1 MSLGAGLRT
10 PDWSRV
16 DLIQFQKDFYQE
28 HPNVSQMPPDDIDH
42 FRRKHEITV
51 QGRGVPNPIRTF
63 EESCFPEYLLSEV
76 YKAGFTAPTPIQA
89 QGWPMALSGRDMI
102 GIAETGSGKTLAFLL
117 PAIVHINAQPLLQR
131 GDGPIVLVLA
141 PTRELACQIRD
152 ECGKFG
158 SSSRIKFTCIYGGM
172 PKGEQARDLKTG
184 VEVVIATP
192 GRLIDFLESGTTN
205 LKRVTYLVFDEADRM
220 LDMGFEPQL
229 RSIVSQIRPDRQ
241 TLMWTATWPKEVR
254 AIAADF
260 THDPIQVNI
269 GSVNLS
275 SNEAVMQVV
284 KIVQSFEKQKRL
296 YDELDRYNDG
306 SRVLIFCGT
315 KKMCDDLTRNLR
327 QDGYP
332 ARSIHG
338 DKSQQERDWVLAEFK
353 NGASPIM
360 VATDVASRGIDVKD
374 IKLVVNYD
382 FPSQIEDYVHRVG
395 RTGRAGAKGKAVT
408 FFTTED
414 AKKAS
419 GLIAILRES
428 HQEVPPD
435 LQRLGGYVSGGG
447 GHSRYSRGGGGGRGY
462 SSSSTRR

>member
-1 MSLGAGLRT
+1 
-10 PDWSRV
+10 
-16 DLIQFQKDFYQE
+16 
-28 HPNVSQMPPDDIDH
+28 
-42 FRRKHEITV
+42 
-51 QGRGVPNPIRTF
+51 
-63 EESCFPEYLLSEV
+63 
-76 YKAGFTAPTPIQA
+76 
-89 QGWPMALSGRDMI
+89 
-102 GIAETGSGKTLAFLL
+102 
-117 PAIVHINAQPLLQR
+117 
-131 GDGPIVLVLA
+131 
-141 PTRELACQIRD
+141 
-152 ECGKFG
+152 
-158 SSSRIKFTCIYGGM
+158 
-172 PKGEQARDLKTG
+172 
-184 VEVVIATP
+184 
-192 GRLIDFLESGTTN
+192 
-205 LKRVTYLVFDEADRM
+205 M

>member
-1 MSLGAGLRT
+1 L
-10 PDWSRV
+10 
-16 DLIQFQKDFYQE
+16 
-28 HPNVSQMPPDDIDH
+28 
-42 FRRKHEITV
+42 
-51 QGRGVPNPIRTF
+51 
-63 EESCFPEYLLSEV
+63 
-76 YKAGFTAPTPIQA
+76 
-89 QGWPMALSGRDMI
+89 
-102 GIAETGSGKTLAFLL
+102 
-117 PAIVHINAQPLLQR
+117 
-131 GDGPIVLVLA
+131 
-141 PTRELACQIRD
+141 
-152 ECGKFG
+152 
-158 SSSRIKFTCIYGGM
+158 SSRIKFTCIYGGM
-172 PKGEQARDLKTG
+172 PKGEQARDLKSG

-192 GRLIDFLESGTTN
+192 GRLIDFLESATTN
-205 LKRVTYLVFDEADRM
+205 LRRVTYLVFDEADRM

-275 SNEAVMQVV
+275 SNESVLQVV

-296 YDELDRYNDG
+296 YEELDRYNDG

-315 KKMCDDLTRNLR
+315 KKTCDDLTRTLR

-419 GLIAILRES
+419 ALVGILRES
-428 HQEVPPD
+428 HQEIPPE
-435 LQRLGGYVSGGG
+435 LQRLAGYVGGG
-447 GHSRYSRGGGGGRGY
+447 GGNTRYGGGGGFRGGGGGSRGY
-462 SSSSTRR
+462 SSSSARR

>member
-1 MSLGAGLRT
+1 
-10 PDWSRV
+10 
-16 DLIQFQKDFYQE
+16 
-28 HPNVSQMPPDDIDH
+28 
-42 FRRKHEITV
+42 
-51 QGRGVPNPIRTF
+51 
-63 EESCFPEYLLSEV
+63 
-76 YKAGFTAPTPIQA
+76 
-89 QGWPMALSGRDMI
+89 
-102 GIAETGSGKTLAFLL
+102 
-117 PAIVHINAQPLLQR
+117 
-131 GDGPIVLVLA
+131 
-141 PTRELACQIRD
+141 
-152 ECGKFG
+152 
-158 SSSRIKFTCIYGGM
+158 
-172 PKGEQARDLKTG
+172 
-184 VEVVIATP
+184 
-192 GRLIDFLESGTTN
+192 
-205 LKRVTYLVFDEADRM
+205 
-220 LDMGFEPQL
+220 
-229 RSIVSQIRPDRQ
+229 
-241 TLMWTATWPKEVR
+241 
-254 AIAADF
+254 
-260 THDPIQVNI
+260 
-269 GSVNLS
+269 
-275 SNEAVMQVV
+275 MQVV

-419 GLIAILRES
+419 GLISILRES
-428 HQEVPPD
+428 HQEVPPE
-435 LQRLGGYVSGGG
+435 LQRLGGYVGGGGG
-447 GHSRYSRGGGGGRGY
+447 GHSRYTRGGGGGGRGY